1 VSSLLRTRLA
11 TEQLAA
17 VRACGFTSRQARF
30 LVLVLEHSG
39 VCLPR
44 QYRTFSRIAH
54 GRETHAFFNKLVRGG
69 FATTDLAAPARAGRI
84 YHLQYKP
91 WYRAIGT
98 PDHPHRKAMSI
109 GHAVDPSTAL
119 RAGRLMLLDGVLA
132 EPEVRWLGLARD
144 KVATFTTAPF
154 CVPPDALP
162 RATVGGVVR
171 LCPDPFPI
179 GLAADGSCLFLY
191 LVTTRNP
198 TTFRTFLTRHLGLL
212 SALPSWRLRLLI
224 PPALPDVRDAY
235 IRTIGQV
242 LEPVVGDG
250 VEPHVALVPVTHAY
264 LRLERLV
271 GTA

>member
-1 VSSLLRTRLA
+1 MEVT
-11 TEQLAA
+11 A
-17 VRACGFTSRQARF
+17 VCAVGAFGFTPRQARF
-30 LVLVLEHSG
+30 LVLVLEHAG

-109 GHAVDPSTAL
+109 GRAVE
-119 RAGRLMLLDGVLA
+119 RLMLLDGVLA
-132 EPEVRWLGLARD
+132 ERELTWLGLARD
-144 KVATFTTAPF
+144 KVATFTAPPF
-154 CVPPDALP
+154 SVPSDALP
-162 RATVGGVVR
+162 HTTVGGVAR
-171 LCPDPFPI
+171 AFPDPFPI
-179 GLAADGSCLFLY
+179 GLAPGGSCLFLY
-191 LVTTRNP
+191 LITAPRP
-198 TTFRTFLTRHLGLL
+198 TTFRTFLTWHVPLL
-212 SALPSWRLRLLI
+212 SALRSWRLRLLI
-224 PPALPDVRDAY
+224 PPALSDAEDAY
-235 IRTIGQV
+235 IRTVHQ
-242 LEPVVGDG
+242 LLKPVVKDD
-250 VEPHVALVPVTHAY
+250 VEAHVELVPVTQSY